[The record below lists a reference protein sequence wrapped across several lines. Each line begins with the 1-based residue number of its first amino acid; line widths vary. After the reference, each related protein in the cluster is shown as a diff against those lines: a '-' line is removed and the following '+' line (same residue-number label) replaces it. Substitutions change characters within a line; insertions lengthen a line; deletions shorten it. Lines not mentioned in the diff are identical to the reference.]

1 MLPTRRRY
9 KPIMYYVYTIGL
21 CLAITILIPLFAV
34 REIRMHKYLSGLR
47 QRFGV
52 GLPPSTDGKL
62 TLWIH
67 AVSVG
72 EVLAAQ
78 PLVQAILNYTSDY
91 QIVFST
97 TTKTGQLVA
106 SRRLSSAVR
115 LFYFPVD
122 LPCVIRRALKAI
134 KPSIVL
140 LIETEIWPNFLRLCA
155 HRNIP
160 VLLVNG
166 RISERSFRRYKLV
179 SGFIRSALNHFH
191 LMLMQ
196 SQQDAARAITLGAN
210 AQKVIV
216 TGNLK
221 YDAIPPTEPPDIATI
236 VKQIQTPDSNVIVAG
251 STVAGEES
259 IILEAFAQLL
269 SKRTPNN
276 HQRKNLRLIL
286 APRHPERWAEVERL
300 LKVSGL
306 RYVRR
311 SMMPCQDS
319 AFAQVVLLDSMGE
332 LAFLYSIARIAFV
345 GGSLVP
351 VGGHNI
357 LEPALFGKP
366 IIVGPYTANFQQIT
380 TAFLQAGA
388 MMQLPPHGNLT
399 KSLLEAFE
407 SLLENEPTSNAMGE
421 AAKQLIKQHRGATAN
436 TLAHIKKLL
445 PRHAS
450 QLTAPPCQIA

>member
-1 MLPTRRRY
+1 
-9 KPIMYYVYTIGL
+9 MYYVYTIGL
-21 CLAITILIPLFAV
+21 CVAMAILLPLFAI
-34 REIRMHKYLSGLR
+34 REIRTHKYLSGLR

-52 GLPPSTDGKL
+52 GLPPSPDGKP

-78 PLVQAILNYTSDY
+78 PLVHALLEYTPDS
-91 QIVFST
+91 QIAFST

-106 SRRLSSAVR
+106 SRRLPSGIR

-122 LPCVIRRALKAI
+122 LPCVIRRALEAI
-134 KPSIVL
+134 KPSLVL

-166 RISERSFRRYKLV
+166 RISERSFKRYKLAR
-179 SGFIRSALNHFH
+179 GLIRSALNHFH

-210 AQKVIV
+210 MQNVIV

-221 YDAIPPTEPPDIATI
+221 YDAIPPTEPPDIAPI
-236 VKQIQTPDSNVIVAG
+236 IQQLQTPDSDLIVAG

-259 IILEAFAQLL
+259 IILKAFAQLVN
-269 SKRTPNN
+269 KRTPTDN

-286 APRHPERWAEVERL
+286 APRHPERWADVERL
-300 LKVSGL
+300 LKASGM

-311 SMMPCQDS
+311 SMMPCPDS
-319 AFAQVVLLDSMGE
+319 ASAHVVLLDSMGE

-345 GGSLVP
+345 GGSLIP

-388 MMQLPPHGNLT
+388 IMQLPPHGNFT
-399 KSLLEAFE
+399 ESLLEAFE
-407 SLLENEPTSNAMGE
+407 SLLDNGPTSNAMGE
-421 AAKQLIKQHRGATAN
+421 TAKQLIEQHRGATAK
-436 TLAHIKKLL
+436 TLAYIKTLL
-445 PRHAS
+445 PHHAS
-450 QLTAPPCQIA
+450 QLTAPPC